1 MHREELSQLLYAMR
15 LSVASDGEESGS
27 EEDEENDE
35 VDEMSLVSQVPK
47 EEKKKW
53 EEAWEDEEKEGW
65 SRQHSPLLVHP
76 FNSKPPPP
84 LASCTTPLDF
94 FHAMIPLTFFTYI
107 TENINAYAEATRG
120 AGKENDNPNEQK
132 RDNEW
137 KPTTVN
143 EVLAFVGCI
152 IAKGGVISA
161 SHCAVPS

>member
-15 LSVASDGEESGS
+15 LSVASDGEESEESEESGS

-76 FNSKPPPP
+76 FVS
-84 LASCTTPLDF
+84 
-94 FHAMIPLTFFTYI
+94 
-107 TENINAYAEATRG
+107 
-120 AGKENDNPNEQK
+120 
-132 RDNEW
+132 
-137 KPTTVN
+137 
-143 EVLAFVGCI
+143 
-152 IAKGGVISA
+152 
-161 SHCAVPS
+161 